1 MSRRLT
7 RILIFV
13 ALTLAGLL
21 VWNKVRI
28 VLWVH
33 LDVWQLILLLVAV
46 AFVLFLLLDLL
57 VDVVAGRRRL

>member
-7 RILIFV
+7 RILILLSL
-13 ALTLAGLL
+13 ALAGLL
-21 VWNKVRI
+21 FWNKVRI
-28 VLWVH
+28 VFWMH
-33 LDVWQLILLLVAV
+33 LNVWQLLLLFLAV

>member
-7 RILIFV
+7 RILV
-13 ALTLAGLL
+13 LLALALAALL
-21 VWNKVRI
+21 LWNKVRI

-33 LDVWQLILLLVAV
+33 LDAWQLMLLFLAV
-46 AFVLFLLLDLL
+46 AFLLFLLLDLL

>member
-7 RILIFV
+7 RILVLV
-13 ALTLAGLL
+13 ALALAALL
-21 VWNKVRI
+21 LWNKVRI
-28 VLWVH
+28 VFWVH
-33 LDVWQLILLLVAV
+33 LEVWQLAFLFLVV